1 MNQLI
6 IRNDVHRLSK
16 NKSFINTFF
25 LILILFLYYS
35 LEPINLVMLVI
46 VYMLISKKIMLISKK
61 KNQGITNWN
70 EALLS
75 RSADKG
81 IFKVGV

>member
-61 KNQGITNWN
+61 KIRESPIGMKRYLVAVLI
-70 EALLS
+70 
-75 RSADKG
+75 
-81 IFKVGV
+81 KVFSK